1 MGGPKQTL
9 PESCQKE
16 FFNQEKMGDRSD
28 IEEIQIEESVNT
40 GTDED
45 SNQGSERQLRT
56 RNKQKKKGGR
66 QGKLIDKERQEFL
79 SDFERN
85 PSERE
90 KRKLKKKT
98 NYKDSAR
105 GRNKNNV
112 YDEKGILISCG
123 KDVCDCMDD
132 SCPGCHFPC
141 PKCRSNKC
149 GNECRQNRKWMF
161 ESVELD
167 GNPNS
172 VKYNPYAKDLQIYD
186 KKPMKLEARLKLL

>member
-1 MGGPKQTL
+1 MGV
-9 PESCQKE
+9 
-16 FFNQEKMGDRSD
+16 RSD

-105 GRNKNNV
+105 GKFHGKSGKCVPFRCLQTFFFDFQGVTKTMCTTRKAFLSV
-112 YDEKGILISCG
+112 VEKTCVIAWMIPVQVVIFHAQSA
-123 KDVCDCMDD
+123 DQTSAEMSVDRIEN
-132 SCPGCHFPC
+132 GCL
-141 PKCRSNKC
+141 R
-149 GNECRQNRKWMF
+149 
-161 ESVELD
+161 V
-167 GNPNS
+167 
-172 VKYNPYAKDLQIYD
+172 
-186 KKPMKLEARLKLL
+186 

>member
-1 MGGPKQTL
+1 MGI
-9 PESCQKE
+9 
-16 FFNQEKMGDRSD
+16 RSD
-28 IEEIQIEESVNT
+28 IEEIQIEEAVNT

-56 RNKQKKKGGR
+56 RIPRNRRKEGNKKNR
-66 QGKLIDKERQEFL
+66 KLIDKERQEFL
-79 SDFERN
+79 SEFDRN
-85 PSERE
+85 ASERE
-90 KRKLKKKT
+90 KRKLNKKN
-98 NYKDSAR
+98 NYKEPSGR

-167 GNPNS
+167 GKPSS
-172 VKYNPYAKDLQIYD
+172 VKYNPYAKDLQIPPT
-186 KKPMKLEARLKLL
+186 KNK

>member
-1 MGGPKQTL
+1 
-9 PESCQKE
+9 
-16 FFNQEKMGDRSD
+16 MGDRSD

-105 GRNKNNV
+105 GKFHGKSGKSVPFLQTFFFDFQGVTKTMCTTRKAFLSV
-112 YDEKGILISCG
+112 VEKTYVIAWMIPVLVAIFHAQNAGQTSAEMSVDRIEN
-123 KDVCDCMDD
+123 
-132 SCPGCHFPC
+132 GCL
-141 PKCRSNKC
+141 R
-149 GNECRQNRKWMF
+149 
-161 ESVELD
+161 V
-167 GNPNS
+167 
-172 VKYNPYAKDLQIYD
+172 
-186 KKPMKLEARLKLL
+186 

>member
-1 MGGPKQTL
+1 MGI
-9 PESCQKE
+9 
-16 FFNQEKMGDRSD
+16 RSD

-45 SNQGSERQLRT
+45 SNQGSERQLRTGT

-98 NYKDSAR
+98 NYKDSGR
-105 GRNKNNV
+105 GKFH
-112 YDEKGILISCG
+112 G
-123 KDVCDCMDD
+123 K
-132 SCPGCHFPC
+132 S
-141 PKCRSNKC
+141 
-149 GNECRQNRKWMF
+149 
-161 ESVELD
+161 
-167 GNPNS
+167 
-172 VKYNPYAKDLQIYD
+172 
-186 KKPMKLEARLKLL
+186 